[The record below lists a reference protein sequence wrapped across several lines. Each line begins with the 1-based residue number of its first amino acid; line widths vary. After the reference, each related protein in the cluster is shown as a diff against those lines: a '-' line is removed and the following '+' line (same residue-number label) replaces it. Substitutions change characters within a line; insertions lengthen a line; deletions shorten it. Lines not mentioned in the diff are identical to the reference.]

1 MKYLQ
6 VLLLTDVTFLC
17 YLFRSYK
24 SSDSIWHRCCIIH
37 SIKICI
43 WLFVVKQRSTNG
55 QTQLPLSVS
64 SAAAVRRNRS
74 SVFSPS
80 DYRAPGRFKLTV
92 MDNMIS
98 ACKRKGRWRHKHIIN
113 KQTSYNC
120 EALIGWLFFGCVL
133 AHLQRERLC
142 SRKPAP
148 ADSFSFHLQ
157 TSAAKFNHW
166 FDKCIAAIDM
176 NFLFLFVAVV
186 RATGALNDTFWTHL
200 ANDLDLTF
208 RLDLFRNQ
216 LKFSLCLCFLLFSVL
231 WQLVLW
237 LF

>member
-113 KQTSYNC
+113 IQAIIVKHLLDDCSLDVSW
-120 EALIGWLFFGCVL
+120 LI
-133 AHLQRERLC
+133 C
-142 SRKPAP
+142 SEKDFAP
-148 ADSFSFHLQ
+148 VNQLRP
-157 TSAAKFNHW
+157 TV
-166 FDKCIAAIDM
+166 
-176 NFLFLFVAVV
+176 FLFIYRPQL
-186 RATGALNDTFWTHL
+186 LNL
-200 ANDLDLTF
+200 IIGLINA
-208 RLDLFRNQ
+208 
-216 LKFSLCLCFLLFSVL
+216 
-231 WQLVLW
+231 
-237 LF
+237 